1 MFGIAGIRGPYGKE
15 ITEELIKG
23 ISSAFAIG
31 ESKVAIARDIRQSG
45 KSLKKAAI
53 EGVVESGG
61 DVFDLGIAPTPT
73 VALASKKYGNGIMIT
88 ASHNPIDHNG
98 IKLMKNGRE
107 LTPDEGNAVYQ
118 RYLMREKAK
127 REKTKGNHAIGRV
140 ETDESVIREHMELIA
155 REVKVERGL
164 KVVVDCNGAGAV
176 ITPYLLHSLG
186 CKVISINTSLEEF
199 FRPSEPKAE
208 NLTALSAAVRAM
220 KADIGIAHDA
230 DADRCIIIDKN
241 GEQIPMDVQLAMMI
255 EEELSKTSNKNIAAT
270 VEASLLIR
278 ETVEKNGGKIRIT
291 PVGSTYLALEIEK
304 GAYFAGEPCGEYIFS
319 RGVYAPDGIMTAA
332 KFAELASKK
341 DLLEL
346 RKKYNHYPIARE
358 RYETKNKFEAMK
370 IIEKEITK
378 EYPEFSDIDGVRVDE
393 EDGWFLVRPSGTES
407 IIRLTMEY
415 KDKNKLQKKKQE
427 IEKIIKECLTRLNQA
442 KA

>member
-23 ISSAFAIG
+23 IASAFVIG
-31 ESKVAIARDIRQSG
+31 ESNVAIARDIRQSG
-45 KSLKKAAI
+45 KSLKRAAI
-53 EGVVESGG
+53 EGVVENGG
-61 DVFDLGIAPTPT
+61 NVYDLGIAPTPT

-107 LTPDEGNAVYQ
+107 LTPEEGDAVYQ
-118 RYLMREKAK
+118 RYLMREKVKDKDANGK
-127 REKTKGNHAIGRV
+127 V

-155 REVKVERGL
+155 NEIKVERQL

-220 KADIGIAHDA
+220 GADIGIAHDA
-230 DADRCIIIDKN
+230 DADRCIIIDRK

-255 EEELSKTSNKNIAAT
+255 DEELSKTSNKNIAAT

-278 ETVEKNGGKIRIT
+278 ETVEKNGGKIKIT
-291 PVGSTYLALEIEK
+291 PVGSTYLALEIEN

-319 RGVYAPDGIMTAA
+319 RGVHAPDGVMTAA
-332 KFAELASKK
+332 KFVELASKK
-341 DLLEL
+341 DLVEL

-378 EYPEFSDIDGVRVDE
+378 KYHEFSDIDGVRVDE

-427 IEKIIKECLTRLNQA
+427 IEKIIKECLYQA
-442 KA
+442 